1 MCLPGNIKWSQQKI
15 FTNSLIPDAV
25 NMTKPPCFRL
35 AVIFI
40 KKEGV
45 SQVLN
50 MYQPAAYVPGA
61 PCVRP
66 FHKRGLASA
75 EHVSTRS
82 LRPWRPMRSPL
93 PQRKGLTSTEHVRRP
108 AVYVQDASCVRPF
121 RSEYSITANAKS
133 SVWQNIMSK
142 GQYIGQWISS
152 RQNSID
158 EFPTAV

>member
-40 KKEGV
+40 KK
-45 SQVLN
+45 
-50 MYQPAAYVPGA
+50 
-61 PCVRP
+61 R
-66 FHKRGLASA
+66 RGLASA

-82 LRPWRPMRSPL
+82 LRPWRPMCSPLPQKGSRKCWTCFTRSLRPRRLMRSPL

-121 RSEYSITANAKS
+121 RSEYSIAANAKS

-142 GQYIGQWISS
+142 GQYIGQWISP